1 MRCASLCVAAL
12 TVLMAT
18 DAYAEDTVKIGVNAA
33 LTVSFVS
40 AGDTISQR
48 RQARRE
54 ANQ

>member
-40 AGDTISQR
+40 AGNISQR